1 MPLLPARRRPVP
13 VLLSLDRGRGGTGT
27 ARPSLGLER
36 SWPPGGLLAFR
47 VWSIS
52 SFLLPVMS
60 VVWSRACPSLP
71 LAPGGLTVADSPPR
85 PQTGRREPPASVLT
99 HSAVFPA
106 HSCFSVGFPFCL
118 NLLTSHILQTSI
130 TCFSNI
136 KYFLMFHSVHITSSY
151 LKTKTKNFLIPL
163 TPPPHT
169 HFFFQRKGLA
179 QKPQKLWPPAEILKS
194 PKSGARGE

>member
-13 VLLSLDRGRGGTGT
+13 VLLSLDRGRGGMGT

-52 SFLLPVMS
+52 SFLLPV
-60 VVWSRACPSLP
+60 PSLP
-71 LAPGGLTVADSPPR
+71 LAPSRSRGLTVADSPPR

-99 HSAVFPA
+99 RSAVFPA
-106 HSCFSVGFPFCL
+106 LSCFSVGFPFCL
-118 NLLTSHILQTSI
+118 NLLTSHVLRASI

-151 LKTKTKNFLIPL
+151 LKKKTKNFLIPL
-163 TPPPHT
+163 TPPHT

-179 QKPQKLWPPAEILKS
+179 QKPQKLWPPVEILKS

>member
-1 MPLLPARRRPVP
+1 MSIPSRFRRKIILTPKRRISGRGIPIPFTGKTASSGTLERTPCLCSPLDAVP
-13 VLLSLDRGRGGTGT
+13 VLLSLDRGRGGMGT

-99 HSAVFPA
+99 RSAVFPA

-151 LKTKTKNFLIPL
+151 LKKKQKTF
-163 TPPPHT
+163 
-169 HFFFQRKGLA
+169 
-179 QKPQKLWPPAEILKS
+179 
-194 PKSGARGE
+194 